1 MRAGGKEGAAKKGC
15 DASEV
20 RASGKFYSGRTG
32 MAKAIMI
39 QGTMSN
45 SGKSFVTAG
54 LCRVFKQDGYKV
66 APFKSQNMAL
76 NSYIT
81 QEGLEIGRAQAMQAE
96 AAMIEPT
103 HWMNPI
109 LLKPTSNMGSQVIVN
124 GEVYA
129 NLSAQEYY
137 DRKDSLMPEILKAFE
152 HLSEENDIIVI
163 EGAGSPA
170 EINLAENDIV
180 NMGMAKMADA
190 PVILVA
196 DIDRGGVF
204 ASAYG
209 TIRLLPQEEQERF
222 CGIVINK
229 FRGDVEILKPGLSML
244 EDLTDKPVLGVLPLE
259 KIDID
264 DEDSL
269 SDRLNQKTITGG
281 IDVAV
286 IRLPHISNFTDFSIF
301 ELIDG
306 VSLRYVSDKKEL
318 GEPDLIL
325 LPGTKNTMS
334 DMEWLIESG
343 LESSIVRAAGDTRVI
358 GICGGFQ
365 LLGKELH
372 DPEGVEHGG
381 NMRGLGL
388 LDISTVFQGD
398 KTRTR
403 IRGTIREEH
412 NLYGLKNRE
421 LLGYEIHMGA
431 TSNLGEAVPVIDLE
445 DGRTDAYMTK
455 DGRIWGSYLH
465 GIFDNEELVF
475 GLVHDIM
482 KEKGIHPSGKHLSV
496 AEYKEAQ
503 YNKLADLIRDHLD
516 MERIYRILF
525 GENVSAPDRSPD
537 PGKPGKRERTDDT
550 DSFADEKGNNTVR
563 CGGEMDDTSGQGCVH
578 IYCGDGKGKTT
589 CVMGLAVRAAGRG
602 KKVLL
607 YQFLK
612 DNGSGE
618 RNILD
623 SLPGVTV
630 IPGAK
635 MDRFTFQMNEEE
647 LSALHKANDAVLERI
662 TEMAPAY
669 DMVVLDES
677 VYAIGK
683 GLLTEEKLI
692 AFLKKRPASLEV
704 VLSGRNPS
712 KALKEQADYISEIR
726 KVKHPFDRGL
736 SSRIGIEL

>member
-1 MRAGGKEGAAKKGC
+1 
-15 DASEV
+15 
-20 RASGKFYSGRTG
+20 
-32 MAKAIMI
+32 MAKAIMV

-45 SGKSFVTAG
+45 SGKTFVTAG
-54 LCRVFKQDGYKV
+54 LCRVFKQDGYRV

-81 QEGLEIGRAQAMQAE
+81 EEGLEIGRAQAMQAE
-96 AAMIEPT
+96 AAMIPPT

-124 GEVYA
+124 GEVYD

-137 DRKDSLMPEILKAFE
+137 KMKDNLAPEVMKAFE
-152 HLSEENDIIVI
+152 HLAAENDIIVI

-209 TIRLLPQEEQERF
+209 TVKLLPQEDQDRF

-229 FRGDVEILKPGLSML
+229 FRGDVEILKPGLKML
-244 EDLTDKPVLGVLPLE
+244 EDLTGKLVLGVLPME
-259 KIDID
+259 KIDVD

-269 SDRLNQKTITGG
+269 SDRLNQRTFTEG

-286 IRLPHISNFTDFSIF
+286 IRLPHISNFTDFSVF

-306 VSLRYVSDKKEL
+306 VSLRYVTDKREL
-318 GEPDLIL
+318 GDPDLIL
-325 LPGTKNTMS
+325 LPGTKNTMA

-343 LESSIVRAAGDTRVI
+343 LEGKIIRAAETTRII

-365 LLGKELH
+365 ILGKELH
-372 DPEGVEHGG
+372 DPDHVEHGG
-381 NMRGLGL
+381 DMRGLGL
-388 LDISTVFQGD
+388 LDTSTVFQGG

-403 IRGTIREEH
+403 IHGTIREER
-412 NLYGLKNRE
+412 NLYHLENRQLE
-421 LLGYEIHMGA
+421 GYEIHMGA
-431 TSNLGEAVPVIDLE
+431 TTNLGGAVPMIELS
-445 DGRTDAYMTK
+445 DGRTDAYMTP

-482 KEKGIHPSGKHLSV
+482 REKGINPGENHLSV
-496 AEYKEAQ
+496 AEYKEIQ
-503 YNKLADLIRDHLD
+503 YNKLADLIRNHLD
-516 MERIYRILF
+516 MDQIYRILF
-525 GENVSAPDRSPD
+525 DGENPQKNKQEDFEKKVTGEEADGTGTETGSGTTAAD
-537 PGKPGKRERTDDT
+537 GATTGEKNVETDDDKT
-550 DSFADEKGNNTVR
+550 AGPAASGIG
-563 CGGEMDDTSGQGCVH
+563 CGGLKDDTSGRGCVH

-589 CVMGLAVRAAGRG
+589 CVMGLGVRAAGAG

-607 YQFLK
+607 HQFLK
-612 DNGSGE
+612 DDSSSE
-618 RNILD
+618 RNIIDGLANITVV
-623 SLPGVTV
+623 PGT
-630 IPGAK
+630 P
-635 MDRFTFQMNEEE
+635 MDKFTFQMNDEE
-647 LSALHKANDAVLERI
+647 LRALRESNDAMFDRLCG
-662 TEMAPAY
+662 MAEDY
-669 DMVVLDES
+669 DMLILDES
-677 VYAIGK
+677 VYAIDM
-683 GLLTEEKLI
+683 GLLSEEKVL
-692 AFLKKRPASLEV
+692 AFLANRPEHLEV
-704 VLSGRNPS
+704 VMSGRNPS
-712 KALKEQADYISEIR
+712 EKLKAQADYISEIR
-726 KVKHPFDRGL
+726 KIKHPFDEGL
-736 SSRIGIEL
+736 SSRVGIEK

>member
-1 MRAGGKEGAAKKGC
+1 
-15 DASEV
+15 
-20 RASGKFYSGRTG
+20 
-32 MAKAIMI
+32 MAKAIMV

-45 SGKSFVTAG
+45 SGKTFVTAG
-54 LCRVFKQDGYKV
+54 LCRVFKQDGYRV

-81 QEGLEIGRAQAMQAE
+81 KEGLEIGRAQAMQAE

-124 GEVYA
+124 GEVYD
-129 NLSAQEYY
+129 NLSAQDYY
-137 DRKDSLMPEILKAFE
+137 KMKDNLAPEVMKAFR
-152 HLSEENDIIVI
+152 HLADENDIVVI

-209 TIRLLPQEEQERF
+209 TIKLLPKEDQDRF
-222 CGIVINK
+222 CGVVINK
-229 FRGDVEILKPGLSML
+229 FRGDVEILKPGLKML
-244 EDLTDKPVLGVLPLE
+244 EDLTGKPVLGVIPME
-259 KIDID
+259 KIDVD

-269 SDRLNQKTITGG
+269 SDRLNQRTFTEG

-286 IRLPHISNFTDFSIF
+286 IRLPHISNFTDFSVF

-325 LPGTKNTMS
+325 LPGTKNTRA

-343 LESSIVRAAGDTRVI
+343 LEGKLIRAAKDTRII

-372 DPEGVEHGG
+372 DPDGVEHGG
-381 NMRGLGL
+381 DMRGLGL
-388 LDISTVFQGD
+388 LDISTVFQGG

-403 IRGTIREEH
+403 ILGTIKEEH
-412 NLYGLKNRE
+412 NLYGLSNRE
-421 LLGYEIHMGA
+421 VEGYEIHMGR
-431 TSNLGEAVPVIDLE
+431 TTNLGEAVPMIELS

-465 GIFDNEELVF
+465 GIFDNEEMVF

-482 KEKGIHPSGKHLSV
+482 REKGITPGENHLSV
-496 AEYKEAQ
+496 AEYKEIQ
-503 YNKLADLIRDHLD
+503 YNKLADLIRNSLD
-516 MERIYRILF
+516 MEQIYKELF
-525 GENVSAPDRSPD
+525 GEKKEPVGCG
-537 PGKPGKRERTDDT
+537 GKT
-550 DSFADEKGNNTVR
+550 DEKNSR
-563 CGGEMDDTSGQGCVH
+563 GCVH

-589 CVMGLAVRAAGRG
+589 CSMGLSIRAAGNG

-607 YQFLK
+607 HQFLK
-612 DNGSGE
+612 DNSSSE
-618 RNILD
+618 RYVIDKIPNITVV
-623 SLPGVTV
+623 PGK
-630 IPGAK
+630 K
-635 MDRFTFQMNEEE
+635 MDKFTFQMNEEE
-647 LSALHKANDAVLERI
+647 KALLHEQNDAMFERLVK
-662 TEMAPAY
+662 EAAAY
-669 DMVVLDES
+669 DMLVLDES
-677 VYAIGK
+677 VYAMSM
-683 GLLTEEKLI
+683 GLLTEEKVI
-692 AFLKKRPASLEV
+692 DFLKNRPEKLEV
-704 VLSGRNPS
+704 VLTGRNPS
-712 KALKEQADYISEIR
+712 EALKEQADYISEIC
-726 KVKHPFDRGL
+726 KIKHPFDEGL
-736 SSRIGIEL
+736 GSRQGIEK

>member
-1 MRAGGKEGAAKKGC
+1 
-15 DASEV
+15 
-20 RASGKFYSGRTG
+20 

-45 SGKSFVTAG
+45 SGKTFVTAG

-81 QEGLEIGRAQAMQAE
+81 KEGLEIGRAQAMQAE

-109 LLKPTSNMGSQVIVN
+109 LLKPTSSMGSQVIVN
-124 GEVYA
+124 GEVYD

-137 DRKDSLMPEILKAFE
+137 KMKDNLAPEVMKAFN

-209 TIRLLPQEEQERF
+209 TIKLLPVEDQERF

-229 FRGDVEILKPGLSML
+229 FRGDVDILKPGLAML
-244 EDLTDKPVLGVLPLE
+244 EDLTGKPVLGVIPME
-259 KIDID
+259 KIDVD

-269 SDRLNQKTITGG
+269 SDRLNQKTITEG

-286 IRLPHISNFTDFSIF
+286 IRLPHISNFTDFGVF

-306 VSLRYVSDKKEL
+306 VSLRYVTDKKEL
-318 GEPDLIL
+318 GDPDLIL
-325 LPGTKNTMS
+325 LPGTKNTMG

-343 LESSIVRAAGDTRVI
+343 LEGAIIRAARTTRVI

-365 LLGKELH
+365 LLGKEMH
-372 DPEGVEHGG
+372 DPDGVEHGG
-381 NMRGLGL
+381 DMRGLGL
-388 LDISTVFQGD
+388 LDTKTIFKEA

-403 IRGTIREEH
+403 IHGHISEEH
-412 NLYGLKNRE
+412 NIYNLDNLSVE
-421 LLGYEIHMGA
+421 GYEIHMG
-431 TSNLGEAVPVIDLE
+431 TTENLGEAIPMITLE

-455 DGRIWGSYLH
+455 DGRVWGSYLH
-465 GIFDNEELVF
+465 GIFDNEDLVF
-475 GLVHDIM
+475 ALVQDIM
-482 KEKGIHPSGKHLSV
+482 KEKGINPAENHLSI
-496 AEYKEAQ
+496 AEYKEIQ
-503 YNKLADLIRDHLD
+503 YNKLADLIRNSLD
-516 MERIYRILF
+516 MDAIYKVLF
-525 GENVSAPDRSPD
+525 GE
-537 PGKPGKRERTDDT
+537 KKEM
-550 DSFADEKGNNTVR
+550 VR
-563 CGGEMDDTSGQGCVH
+563 CAGKKDDTSGKGLVH

-589 CVMGLAVRAAGRG
+589 TSVGLTVRAAGSG
-602 KKVLL
+602 KKVLF

-612 DNGSGE
+612 DNSSSE
-618 RNILD
+618 RNILEKV
-623 SLPGVTV
+623 PGITLVR
-630 IPGAK
+630 GREMQK
-635 MDRFTFQMNEEE
+635 FTFQMNEQE
-647 LSALHKANDAVLERI
+647 LDELRI
-662 TEMAPAY
+662 YNNEMLDKLFEMAKDY
-669 DMVVLDES
+669 DMLVMDES
-677 VYAIGK
+677 VYAIK
-683 GLLTEEKLI
+683 SNLLDEEKLI
-692 AFLKKRPASLEV
+692 THLEEKPVGLEV
-704 VLSGRNPS
+704 VLAGRNPS
-712 KALKEQADYISEIR
+712 QKLMNHADYVSEIQ
-726 KVKHPFDRGL
+726 KVKHPFDQGV
-736 SSRIGIEL
+736 SSRVGIEL

>member
-1 MRAGGKEGAAKKGC
+1 
-15 DASEV
+15 
-20 RASGKFYSGRTG
+20 

-45 SGKSFVTAG
+45 SGKTFVTAG

-81 QEGLEIGRAQAMQAE
+81 KEGLEIGRAQAMQAE

-109 LLKPTSNMGSQVIVN
+109 LLKPTSSMGSQVIVN
-124 GEVYA
+124 GEVYD

-137 DRKDSLMPEILKAFE
+137 KMKDNLAPEVMKAFN

-209 TIRLLPQEEQERF
+209 TIKLLPVEDQERF

-229 FRGDVEILKPGLSML
+229 FRGDVDILKPGLAML
-244 EDLTDKPVLGVLPLE
+244 EDLTGKPVLGVIPME
-259 KIDID
+259 KIDVD

-269 SDRLNQKTITGG
+269 SDRLNQKTITEG

-286 IRLPHISNFTDFSIF
+286 IRLPHISNFTDFGVF

-306 VSLRYVSDKKEL
+306 VSLRYVTDKKEL
-318 GEPDLIL
+318 GDPDLIL
-325 LPGTKNTMS
+325 LPGTKNTMG

-343 LESSIVRAAGDTRVI
+343 LEGAIIRAARTTRVI

-365 LLGKELH
+365 LLGKEMH
-372 DPEGVEHGG
+372 DPDGVEHGG
-381 NMRGLGL
+381 DMRGLGL
-388 LDISTVFQGD
+388 LDTKTIFKEA

-403 IRGTIREEH
+403 IHGHISEEH
-412 NLYGLKNRE
+412 NIYNLDNLSVE
-421 LLGYEIHMGA
+421 GYEIHMG
-431 TSNLGEAVPVIDLE
+431 TTENLGEAIPMITLE

-455 DGRIWGSYLH
+455 DGRVWGSYLH
-465 GIFDNEELVF
+465 GIFDNEDLVF
-475 GLVHDIM
+475 ALVQDIM
-482 KEKGIHPSGKHLSV
+482 KEKGINPAENHLSI
-496 AEYKEAQ
+496 AEYKEIQ
-503 YNKLADLIRDHLD
+503 YNKLADLIRNSLD
-516 MERIYRILF
+516 MDAIYKVLF
-525 GENVSAPDRSPD
+525 GE
-537 PGKPGKRERTDDT
+537 KKEM
-550 DSFADEKGNNTVR
+550 VR
-563 CGGEMDDTSGQGCVH
+563 CAGKKDDTSGKGLVH

-589 CVMGLAVRAAGRG
+589 TSVGLTVRAAGSG
-602 KKVLL
+602 KKVLF

-612 DNGSGE
+612 DNSSSE
-618 RNILD
+618 RNILEKV
-623 SLPGVTV
+623 PGITLVR
-630 IPGAK
+630 GREMQK
-635 MDRFTFQMNEEE
+635 FTFQMNEQE
-647 LSALHKANDAVLERI
+647 LDELRI
-662 TEMAPAY
+662 YNNEMLDKLFEMAKDY
-669 DMVVLDES
+669 DMLVMDES
-677 VYAIGK
+677 VYAIK
-683 GLLTEEKLI
+683 SNLLDEEKLI
-692 AFLKKRPASLEV
+692 THLEEKPVGLEV
-704 VLSGRNPS
+704 VLAGRNPS
-712 KALKEQADYISEIR
+712 QKLMDHADYVSEIQ
-726 KVKHPFDRGL
+726 KVKHPFDHGV
-736 SSRIGIEL
+736 SSRVGIEL

>member
-1 MRAGGKEGAAKKGC
+1 
-15 DASEV
+15 
-20 RASGKFYSGRTG
+20 

-45 SGKSFVTAG
+45 SGKTFVTAG

-81 QEGLEIGRAQAMQAE
+81 KEGLEIGRAQAMQAE

-109 LLKPTSNMGSQVIVN
+109 LLKPTSSMGSQVIVN
-124 GEVYA
+124 GEVYD

-137 DRKDSLMPEILKAFE
+137 KMKDNLAPEVMKAFN

-209 TIRLLPQEEQERF
+209 TIKLLPVEDQERF

-229 FRGDVEILKPGLSML
+229 FRGDVDILKPGLAML
-244 EDLTDKPVLGVLPLE
+244 EDLTGKPVLGVIPME
-259 KIDID
+259 KIDVD

-269 SDRLNQKTITGG
+269 SDRLNQKTITEG

-286 IRLPHISNFTDFSIF
+286 IRLPHISNFTDFSAF

-306 VSLRYVSDKKEL
+306 VSLRYVTDKKEL
-318 GEPDLIL
+318 GDPDLIL
-325 LPGTKNTMS
+325 LPGTKNTMG

-343 LESSIVRAAGDTRVI
+343 LEGAIIRAARTTRVI

-365 LLGKELH
+365 LLGKEMH
-372 DPEGVEHGG
+372 DPDGVEHGG
-381 NMRGLGL
+381 DMRGLGL
-388 LDISTVFQGD
+388 LDTKTIFKEA

-403 IRGTIREEH
+403 IHGHISEEH
-412 NLYGLKNRE
+412 NIYNLDNLSVE
-421 LLGYEIHMGA
+421 GYEIHMG
-431 TSNLGEAVPVIDLE
+431 TTENLGEAIPMITLE

-455 DGRIWGSYLH
+455 DGRVWGSYLH
-465 GIFDNEELVF
+465 GIFDNEDLVF
-475 GLVHDIM
+475 ALVQDIM
-482 KEKGIHPSGKHLSV
+482 KEKGINPAENHLSI
-496 AEYKEAQ
+496 AEYKEIQ
-503 YNKLADLIRDHLD
+503 YNKLADLIRNSLD
-516 MERIYRILF
+516 MDAIYKVLF
-525 GENVSAPDRSPD
+525 GE
-537 PGKPGKRERTDDT
+537 KKEM
-550 DSFADEKGNNTVR
+550 VR
-563 CGGEMDDTSGQGCVH
+563 CAGKKDDTSGKGLVH

-589 CVMGLAVRAAGRG
+589 TSVGLTIRAAGSG
-602 KKVLL
+602 KKVLF

-612 DNGSGE
+612 DNSSSE
-618 RNILD
+618 RNILEKV
-623 SLPGVTV
+623 PGITLVR
-630 IPGAK
+630 GREMQK
-635 MDRFTFQMNEEE
+635 FTFQMNEQE
-647 LSALHKANDAVLERI
+647 LDELRI
-662 TEMAPAY
+662 YNNEMLDKLFEMAKDY
-669 DMVVLDES
+669 DMLVMDES
-677 VYAIGK
+677 VYAIK
-683 GLLTEEKLI
+683 SNLLDEEKLI
-692 AFLKKRPASLEV
+692 THLEEKPVGLEV
-704 VLSGRNPS
+704 VLAGRNPS
-712 KALKEQADYISEIR
+712 QKLMDHADYVSEIQ
-726 KVKHPFDRGL
+726 KVKHPFDHGV
-736 SSRIGIEL
+736 SSRVGIEL

>member
-1 MRAGGKEGAAKKGC
+1 
-15 DASEV
+15 
-20 RASGKFYSGRTG
+20 
-32 MAKAIMI
+32 MAKAIMV

-45 SGKSFVTAG
+45 SGKTFVTAG

-81 QEGLEIGRAQAMQAE
+81 EEGLEIGRAQAMQAE
-96 AAMIEPT
+96 AAMIPPT

-124 GEVYA
+124 GEVYD

-137 DRKDSLMPEILKAFE
+137 KMKDNLAPEVMKAFN
-152 HLSEENDIIVI
+152 HLAAENDIIVI

-209 TIRLLPQEEQERF
+209 TIKLLPQEDQDRF

-229 FRGDVEILKPGLSML
+229 FRGDVEILKPGLTML
-244 EDLTDKPVLGVLPLE
+244 EDLTDKPVLGVLPME
-259 KIDID
+259 KIDVD

-269 SDRLNQKTITGG
+269 SDRLNQRTFTEG

-286 IRLPHISNFTDFSIF
+286 IRLPHISNFTDFSVF

-306 VSLRYVSDKKEL
+306 VSLRYVSDKREL

-325 LPGTKNTMS
+325 LPGTKNTMA

-343 LESSIVRAAGDTRVI
+343 LESKIIRASKDTRII

-365 LLGKELH
+365 ILGKELH
-372 DPEGVEHGG
+372 DPEHVEHGG
-381 NMRGLGL
+381 DMRGLGL
-388 LDISTVFQGD
+388 LDTSTVFQGG

-403 IRGTIREEH
+403 IHGCIREEQ
-412 NLYGLKNRE
+412 NLYGLENRQLE
-421 LLGYEIHMGA
+421 GYEIHMGA
-431 TSNLGEAVPVIDLE
+431 TTNLGGAVPMIELE
-445 DGRTDAYMTK
+445 DGRTDAYMTL

-465 GIFDNEELVF
+465 GIFDNEDLVF

-482 KEKGIHPSGKHLSV
+482 REKGINPGENHLSV
-496 AEYKEAQ
+496 AEYKEIQ
-503 YNKLADLIRDHLD
+503 YNKLADLIRNNLD
-516 MERIYRILF
+516 MDQIYRILF
-525 GENVSAPDRSPD
+525 NGE
-537 PGKPGKRERTDDT
+537 KPQKD
-550 DSFADEKGNNTVR
+550 FEKEVTGEAAAG
-563 CGGEMDDTSGQGCVH
+563 CGGLKDDTSGKGCVH

-589 CVMGLAVRAAGRG
+589 CVMGLCVRAAGAG

-607 YQFLK
+607 HQFLK
-612 DNGSGE
+612 DNTSSE
-618 RNILD
+618 RTIID
-623 SLPGVTV
+623 KLPGVTV
-630 IPGAK
+630 MPGAK
-635 MDRFTFQMNEEE
+635 MDKFTFQMNEEE
-647 LSALHKANDAVLERI
+647 LQALRESNDANLARLCD
-662 TEMAPAY
+662 MAKDY
-669 DMVVLDES
+669 DMLILDES
-677 VYAIGK
+677 VYAMDM
-683 GLLTEEKLI
+683 GLLSEEKLI
-692 AFLKKRPASLEV
+692 GWLEKKPEHLEV
-704 VLSGRNPS
+704 VMSGRNPS
-712 KALKEQADYISEIR
+712 DRLKEHADYISEIT
-726 KVKHPFDRGL
+726 KIKHPFDQGL
-736 SSRIGIEL
+736 SSRIGIEK

>member
-1 MRAGGKEGAAKKGC
+1 
-15 DASEV
+15 
-20 RASGKFYSGRTG
+20 
-32 MAKAIMI
+32 MAKAIMV

-45 SGKSFVTAG
+45 SGKTFVTAG
-54 LCRVFKQDGYKV
+54 LCRVFKQDGYRV

-81 QEGLEIGRAQAMQAE
+81 EEGLEIGRAQAMQAE
-96 AAMIEPT
+96 AAMIPPT

-124 GEVYA
+124 GEVYD

-137 DRKDSLMPEILKAFE
+137 KMKDNLAPEVMKAFE
-152 HLSEENDIIVI
+152 HLAAENDIIVI

-209 TIRLLPQEEQERF
+209 TVKLLPQEDQDRF

-229 FRGDVEILKPGLSML
+229 FRGDVEILKPGLKML
-244 EDLTDKPVLGVLPLE
+244 EDLTGKPVLGVLPME
-259 KIDID
+259 KIDVD

-269 SDRLNQKTITGG
+269 SDRLNQRTFTEG

-286 IRLPHISNFTDFSIF
+286 IRLPHISNFTDFSVF

-306 VSLRYVSDKKEL
+306 VSLRYVTDKREL
-318 GEPDLIL
+318 GDPDLIL
-325 LPGTKNTMS
+325 LPGTKNTMA

-343 LESSIVRAAGDTRVI
+343 LEGKIIRAAETTRII

-365 LLGKELH
+365 ILGKELH
-372 DPEGVEHGG
+372 DPDHVEHGG
-381 NMRGLGL
+381 DMRGLGL
-388 LDISTVFQGD
+388 LDTSTVFQGG

-403 IRGTIREEH
+403 IHGTIREER
-412 NLYGLKNRE
+412 NLYHLENRQLE
-421 LLGYEIHMGA
+421 GYEIHMGA
-431 TSNLGEAVPVIDLE
+431 TTNLGGAVPMIELS
-445 DGRTDAYMTK
+445 DGRTDAYMTP

-482 KEKGIHPSGKHLSV
+482 REKGINPGENHLSV
-496 AEYKEAQ
+496 AEYKEIQ
-503 YNKLADLIRDHLD
+503 YNKLADLIRNHLD
-516 MERIYRILF
+516 MDQIYRILF
-525 GENVSAPDRSPD
+525 DGENPQKNKQEDFEKKVTGEEADGTGTETGSGTTAAD
-537 PGKPGKRERTDDT
+537 GATTGEKNVETDDDKT
-550 DSFADEKGNNTVR
+550 AGPAVSGIG
-563 CGGEMDDTSGQGCVH
+563 CGGLKDDTSGRGCVH

-589 CVMGLAVRAAGRG
+589 CVMGLGVRAAGAG

-607 YQFLK
+607 HQFLK
-612 DNGSGE
+612 DDSSSE
-618 RNILD
+618 RNIIDGLANITVV
-623 SLPGVTV
+623 PGT
-630 IPGAK
+630 P
-635 MDRFTFQMNEEE
+635 MDKFTFQMNDEE
-647 LSALHKANDAVLERI
+647 LRALRESNDAMFDRLCG
-662 TEMAPAY
+662 MAEDY
-669 DMVVLDES
+669 DMLILDES
-677 VYAIGK
+677 VYAIDM
-683 GLLTEEKLI
+683 GLLSEEKVL
-692 AFLKKRPASLEV
+692 AFLANRPEHLEV
-704 VLSGRNPS
+704 VMSGRNPS
-712 KALKEQADYISEIR
+712 EKLKAQADYISEIR
-726 KVKHPFDRGL
+726 KIKHPFDEGL
-736 SSRIGIEL
+736 SSRVGIEK

>member
-1 MRAGGKEGAAKKGC
+1 
-15 DASEV
+15 
-20 RASGKFYSGRTG
+20 
-32 MAKAIMI
+32 MAKAIMV

-45 SGKSFVTAG
+45 SGKTFVTAG
-54 LCRVFKQDGYKV
+54 LCRVFKQDGYRV

-81 QEGLEIGRAQAMQAE
+81 EEGLEIGRAQAMQAE
-96 AAMIEPT
+96 AAMIPPT

-124 GEVYA
+124 GEVYD

-137 DRKDSLMPEILKAFE
+137 KMKDNLAPEVMKAFE
-152 HLSEENDIIVI
+152 HLAAENDIIVI

-209 TIRLLPQEEQERF
+209 TVKLLPQEDQDRF

-229 FRGDVEILKPGLSML
+229 FRGDVEILKPGLKML
-244 EDLTDKPVLGVLPLE
+244 EDLTGKPVLGVLPME
-259 KIDID
+259 KIDVD

-269 SDRLNQKTITGG
+269 SDRLNQRTFTEG

-286 IRLPHISNFTDFSIF
+286 IRLPHISNFTDFSVF

-306 VSLRYVSDKKEL
+306 VSLRYVTDKREL
-318 GEPDLIL
+318 GDPDLIL
-325 LPGTKNTMS
+325 LPGTKNTMA

-343 LESSIVRAAGDTRVI
+343 LEGKIIRAAETTRII

-365 LLGKELH
+365 ILGKELH
-372 DPEGVEHGG
+372 DPDHVEHGG
-381 NMRGLGL
+381 DMRGLGL
-388 LDISTVFQGD
+388 LDTSTVFQGG

-403 IRGTIREEH
+403 IHGTIREER
-412 NLYGLKNRE
+412 NLYHLENRQLE
-421 LLGYEIHMGA
+421 GYEIHMGA
-431 TSNLGEAVPVIDLE
+431 TTNLGGAVPMIELS
-445 DGRTDAYMTK
+445 DGRTDAYMTP

-482 KEKGIHPSGKHLSV
+482 REKGINPGENHLSV
-496 AEYKEAQ
+496 AEYKEIQ
-503 YNKLADLIRDHLD
+503 YNKLADLIRNHLD
-516 MERIYRILF
+516 MDQIYRILF
-525 GENVSAPDRSPD
+525 DGENPQKNKQEDFEKKVTGEEADGTGTETGSGTTAAD
-537 PGKPGKRERTDDT
+537 GATTGEKNVETDDDKT
-550 DSFADEKGNNTVR
+550 AGPAVSGIG
-563 CGGEMDDTSGQGCVH
+563 CGGLKDDTSGRGCVH

-589 CVMGLAVRAAGRG
+589 CVMGLGVRAAGAG

-607 YQFLK
+607 HQFLK
-612 DNGSGE
+612 DDSSSE
-618 RNILD
+618 RNIIDGLANITVV
-623 SLPGVTV
+623 PGT
-630 IPGAK
+630 P
-635 MDRFTFQMNEEE
+635 MDKFTFQMNDEE
-647 LSALHKANDAVLERI
+647 LRALRESNDAMFDRLCG
-662 TEMAPAY
+662 MAEDY
-669 DMVVLDES
+669 DMLILDES
-677 VYAIGK
+677 VYAIDM
-683 GLLTEEKLI
+683 GLLSEEKVL
-692 AFLKKRPASLEV
+692 AFLANRPEHLEV
-704 VLSGRNPS
+704 VMSGRNPS
-712 KALKEQADYISEIR
+712 EKLKAQADYISEIR
-726 KVKHPFDRGL
+726 KIKHPFDEGL
-736 SSRIGIEL
+736 CSRVGIEK

>member
-1 MRAGGKEGAAKKGC
+1 
-15 DASEV
+15 
-20 RASGKFYSGRTG
+20 
-32 MAKAIMI
+32 MAKAIMV

-45 SGKSFVTAG
+45 SGKTFVTAG

-81 QEGLEIGRAQAMQAE
+81 EEGLEIGRAQAMQAE
-96 AAMIEPT
+96 AAMIPPT

-124 GEVYA
+124 GEVYD

-137 DRKDSLMPEILKAFE
+137 KMKDNLAPEVMKAFN
-152 HLSEENDIIVI
+152 HLAAENDIIVI

-209 TIRLLPQEEQERF
+209 TIKLLPQEDQDRF

-229 FRGDVEILKPGLSML
+229 FRGDVEILKPGLKML
-244 EDLTDKPVLGVLPLE
+244 EDLTDKPVLGVLPME
-259 KIDID
+259 KIDVD

-269 SDRLNQKTITGG
+269 SDRLNQRTFTEG

-286 IRLPHISNFTDFSIF
+286 IRLPHISNFTDFSVF

-306 VSLRYVSDKKEL
+306 VSLRYVSDKREL

-325 LPGTKNTMS
+325 LPGTKNTMA

-343 LESSIVRAAGDTRVI
+343 LESKIIRASKDTRII

-365 LLGKELH
+365 ILGKELH
-372 DPEGVEHGG
+372 DPEHVEHGG
-381 NMRGLGL
+381 DMRGLGL
-388 LDISTVFQGD
+388 LDTSTVFQGG

-403 IRGTIREEH
+403 IHGCIREEQ
-412 NLYGLKNRE
+412 NLYGLENRQLE
-421 LLGYEIHMGA
+421 GYEIHMGA
-431 TSNLGEAVPVIDLE
+431 TTNLGGAVPMIELE
-445 DGRTDAYMTK
+445 DGRTDAYMTP

-465 GIFDNEELVF
+465 GIFDNEDLVF
-475 GLVHDIM
+475 GLVYDIM
-482 KEKGIHPSGKHLSV
+482 REKGINPGENHLSV
-496 AEYKEAQ
+496 AEYKEIQ
-503 YNKLADLIRDHLD
+503 YNKLADLIRNNLD
-516 MERIYRILF
+516 MDQIYRILF
-525 GENVSAPDRSPD
+525 EGE
-537 PGKPGKRERTDDT
+537 KPQKD
-550 DSFADEKGNNTVR
+550 FEKEVTGETAAG
-563 CGGEMDDTSGQGCVH
+563 CGGLKDDTSGKGCVH

-589 CVMGLAVRAAGRG
+589 CAMGLCVRAAGAG

-607 YQFLK
+607 HQFLK
-612 DNGSGE
+612 DNTSSE
-618 RNILD
+618 RTIID
-623 SLPGVTV
+623 KLPGVTV
-630 IPGAK
+630 MPGAK
-635 MDRFTFQMNEEE
+635 MDKFTFQMNEEE
-647 LSALHKANDAVLERI
+647 LQALRESNDANLARLCD
-662 TEMAPAY
+662 MAKDY
-669 DMVVLDES
+669 DMLILDES
-677 VYAIGK
+677 VYAMDM
-683 GLLTEEKLI
+683 GLLSEDKLI
-692 AFLKKRPASLEV
+692 EWLEKKPEHLEV
-704 VLSGRNPS
+704 VMSGRNPS
-712 KALKEQADYISEIR
+712 DRLKEHADYISEI
-726 KVKHPFDRGL
+726 KKIKHPFDQGL
-736 SSRIGIEL
+736 SSRIGIEK

>member
-1 MRAGGKEGAAKKGC
+1 
-15 DASEV
+15 
-20 RASGKFYSGRTG
+20 
-32 MAKAIMI
+32 MAKAIMV

-45 SGKSFVTAG
+45 SGKTFVTAG

-81 QEGLEIGRAQAMQAE
+81 EEGLEIGRAQAMQAE
-96 AAMIEPT
+96 AAMIPPT

-124 GEVYA
+124 GEVYD

-137 DRKDSLMPEILKAFE
+137 KMKDNLAPEVMKAFN
-152 HLSEENDIIVI
+152 HLAAENDIIVI

-209 TIRLLPQEEQERF
+209 TIKLLPQEDQDRF

-229 FRGDVEILKPGLSML
+229 FRGDVEILKPGLKML
-244 EDLTDKPVLGVLPLE
+244 EDLTDKPVLGVLPME
-259 KIDID
+259 KIDVD

-269 SDRLNQKTITGG
+269 SDRLNQRTFTEG

-286 IRLPHISNFTDFSIF
+286 IRLPHISNFTDFSVF

-306 VSLRYVSDKKEL
+306 VSLRYVSDKREL

-325 LPGTKNTMS
+325 LPGTKNTMA

-343 LESSIVRAAGDTRVI
+343 LESKIIRASKDTRII

-365 LLGKELH
+365 ILGKELH
-372 DPEGVEHGG
+372 DPEHVEHGG
-381 NMRGLGL
+381 DMRGLGL
-388 LDISTVFQGD
+388 LDTSTVFQGG

-403 IRGTIREEH
+403 IHGCIREEQ
-412 NLYGLKNRE
+412 NLYGLENRQLE
-421 LLGYEIHMGA
+421 GYEIHMGA
-431 TSNLGEAVPVIDLE
+431 TTNLGGAVPMIELE
-445 DGRTDAYMTK
+445 DGRTDAYMTP

-465 GIFDNEELVF
+465 GIFDNEDLVF

-482 KEKGIHPSGKHLSV
+482 REKGINPGENHLSV
-496 AEYKEAQ
+496 AEYKEIQ
-503 YNKLADLIRDHLD
+503 YNKLADLIRNNLD
-516 MERIYRILF
+516 MDQIYRILF
-525 GENVSAPDRSPD
+525 DGE
-537 PGKPGKRERTDDT
+537 KPQKDFEKEVTGEAAAG
-550 DSFADEKGNNTVR
+550 ADEAATG
-563 CGGEMDDTSGQGCVH
+563 CGGLKDDTSGKGCVH

-589 CVMGLAVRAAGRG
+589 CVMGLCVRAAGAG

-607 YQFLK
+607 HQFLK
-612 DNGSGE
+612 DNTSSE
-618 RNILD
+618 RTIID
-623 SLPGVTV
+623 KLPGVTV
-630 IPGAK
+630 MPGAK
-635 MDRFTFQMNEEE
+635 MDKFTFQMNEEE
-647 LSALHKANDAVLERI
+647 LQALRESNDANLARLCD
-662 TEMAPAY
+662 MAKDY
-669 DMVVLDES
+669 DMLILDES
-677 VYAIGK
+677 VYAMDM
-683 GLLTEEKLI
+683 GLLSEDKLI
-692 AFLKKRPASLEV
+692 EWLEKKPEHLEV
-704 VLSGRNPS
+704 VMSGRNPS
-712 KALKEQADYISEIR
+712 DRLKEHADYISEI
-726 KVKHPFDRGL
+726 KKIKHPFDQGL
-736 SSRIGIEL
+736 SSRIGIEK

>member
-1 MRAGGKEGAAKKGC
+1 
-15 DASEV
+15 
-20 RASGKFYSGRTG
+20 
-32 MAKAIMI
+32 MAKAIMV

-45 SGKSFVTAG
+45 SGKTFVTAG

-81 QEGLEIGRAQAMQAE
+81 EEGLEIGRAQAMQAE
-96 AAMIEPT
+96 AAMIPPT

-124 GEVYA
+124 GEVYD
-129 NLSAQEYY
+129 NLSAQDYY
-137 DRKDSLMPEILKAFE
+137 KIKDNLAPEVMKAFR
-152 HLSEENDIIVI
+152 HLADENDIIVI

-209 TIRLLPQEEQERF
+209 TIKLLPQEDQDRF

-229 FRGDVEILKPGLSML
+229 FRGDVEILKPGLKML
-244 EDLTDKPVLGVLPLE
+244 EDLTDKPVLGVLPME
-259 KIDID
+259 KIDVD

-269 SDRLNQKTITGG
+269 SDRLNQRTFTEG

-286 IRLPHISNFTDFSIF
+286 IRLPHISNFTDFSVF

-306 VSLRYVSDKKEL
+306 VSLRYVTDKREL

-325 LPGTKNTMS
+325 LPGTKNTMA

-343 LESSIVRAAGDTRVI
+343 LESKIIRAAKDTRII
-358 GICGGFQ
+358 GVCGGFQ
-365 LLGKELH
+365 ILGKELH
-372 DPEGVEHGG
+372 DPEHVEHGG
-381 NMRGLGL
+381 DMRGLGL
-388 LDISTVFQGD
+388 LDTSTVFQGG

-403 IRGTIREEH
+403 IHGCIREEH
-412 NLYGLKNRE
+412 NLYGLENRQLE
-421 LLGYEIHMGA
+421 GYEIHMGA
-431 TSNLGEAVPVIDLE
+431 TTNLGGAVPMIELS
-445 DGRTDAYMTK
+445 DGRTDAYMTP

-475 GLVHDIM
+475 GLIHDIM
-482 KEKGIHPSGKHLSV
+482 REKGINPGENHLSV
-496 AEYKEAQ
+496 AEYKEIQ
-503 YNKLADLIRDHLD
+503 YNKLADLIRNHLD
-516 MERIYRILF
+516 MDQIYRILF
-525 GENVSAPDRSPD
+525 DGE
-537 PGKPGKRERTDDT
+537 KPHENKQNDFEDKVTGETAAGADKA
-550 DSFADEKGNNTVR
+550 DSQAKTAIGADKADSQAEAAKANEESSGAAAAETG
-563 CGGEMDDTSGQGCVH
+563 CGGMKDDTSGVGCVH

-589 CVMGLAVRAAGRG
+589 CVMGLLVRAAGAG

-607 YQFLK
+607 HQFLK
-612 DNGSGE
+612 DDSSSE
-618 RNILD
+618 RAVID
-623 SLPGVTV
+623 KLPGVTV

-635 MDRFTFQMNEEE
+635 MDKFTFQMREEE
-647 LSALHKANDAVLERI
+647 LAALREENNARLDRI
-662 TEMAPAY
+662 FAMAKDY
-669 DMVVLDES
+669 DMLILDES
-677 VYAIGK
+677 VYAMDM
-683 GLLTEEKLI
+683 GLLSEDKVI
-692 AFLKKRPASLEV
+692 DFLENKPRHLEV
-704 VLSGRNPS
+704 VMSGRNPS
-712 KALKEQADYISEIR
+712 GRLKEHADYISEI
-726 KVKHPFDRGL
+726 KKIKHPFDEGL
-736 SSRIGIEL
+736 SSRIGIEK

>member
-1 MRAGGKEGAAKKGC
+1 
-15 DASEV
+15 
-20 RASGKFYSGRTG
+20 
-32 MAKAIMI
+32 MAKAIMV

-45 SGKSFVTAG
+45 SGKTFVTAG

-81 QEGLEIGRAQAMQAE
+81 KEGLEIGRAQAMQAE

-124 GEVYA
+124 GEVYD
-129 NLSAQEYY
+129 NLSAQDYY
-137 DRKDSLMPEILKAFE
+137 KMKDNLAPEVMKAFR

-209 TIRLLPQEEQERF
+209 TIKLLPVDEQERF

-229 FRGDVEILKPGLSML
+229 FRGDVDILKPGLAML
-244 EDLTDKPVLGVLPLE
+244 EELTGKPVLGVVPME
-259 KIDID
+259 KIDVD

-269 SDRLNQKTITGG
+269 SDRLNQKTITEGL
-281 IDVAV
+281 DVAV
-286 IRLPHISNFTDFSIF
+286 IRLTNISNFTDFSVF

-306 VSLRYVSDKKEL
+306 VSLRYVTDKKEL
-318 GEPDLIL
+318 GDPDLIL
-325 LPGTKNTMS
+325 LPGTKNTMG

-343 LESSIVRAAGDTRVI
+343 LEGAIIRAARTTRVI

-365 LLGKELH
+365 LLGKEMH
-372 DPEGVEHGG
+372 DPDGVEHGG
-381 NMRGLGL
+381 TMRGLGL
-388 LDISTVFQGD
+388 LDTKTVFKEA

-403 IRGTIREEH
+403 INGHIAEEH
-412 NLYGLKNRE
+412 NIYGLENLSVE
-421 LLGYEIHMGA
+421 GYEIHMGM
-431 TSNLGEAVPVIDLE
+431 TENLGEAIPMITLE

-455 DGRIWGSYLH
+455 NGRIWGSYLH
-465 GIFDNEELVF
+465 GIFDNEDLVF
-475 GLVHDIM
+475 ALVQDIM
-482 KEKGIHPSGKHLSV
+482 KGKGINPAENHLSI
-496 AEYKEAQ
+496 AEYKEIQ
-503 YNKLADLIRDHLD
+503 YNKLADLIRNSLD
-516 MERIYRILF
+516 MDAVYKALF
-525 GENVSAPDRSPD
+525 GEKEEV
-537 PGKPGKRERTDDT
+537 
-550 DSFADEKGNNTVR
+550 VR
-563 CGGEMDDTSGQGCVH
+563 CGGKKDDTSGKGLVH

-589 CVMGLAVRAAGRG
+589 TSVGLTVRAAGSG
-602 KKVLL
+602 KKVLF

-612 DNGSGE
+612 NNSSSERSILEKQPGINVVSGKE
-618 RNILD
+618 LQ
-623 SLPGVTV
+623 
-630 IPGAK
+630 K
-635 MDRFTFQMNEEE
+635 FTFQMNEEE
-647 LSALHKANDAVLERI
+647 LKELRDYNNEMLDKLF
-662 TEMAPAY
+662 EMAKDY
-669 DMVVLDES
+669 DMLVLDES
-677 VYAIGK
+677 VYSIDK
-683 GLLTEEKLI
+683 DLLDEAKLI
-692 AFLKKRPASLEV
+692 EHLEKKPFALEV

-712 KALKEQADYISEIR
+712 ERLIDHADYVSEIR
-726 KVKHPFDRGL
+726 KVKHPFDQGI
-736 SSRIGIEL
+736 SSRIGIEM

>member
-1 MRAGGKEGAAKKGC
+1 M
-15 DASEV
+15 
-20 RASGKFYSGRTG
+20 

-45 SGKSFVTAG
+45 SGKTFVTAG

-81 QEGLEIGRAQAMQAE
+81 KEGLEIGRAQAMQAE

-109 LLKPTSNMGSQVIVN
+109 LLKPTSSMGSQVIVN
-124 GEVYA
+124 GEVYD

-137 DRKDSLMPEILKAFE
+137 KMKDNLAPEVMKAFH

-209 TIRLLPQEEQERF
+209 TIKLLSVEDQERF

-229 FRGDVEILKPGLSML
+229 FRGDVDILKSGLTML
-244 EDLTDKPVLGVLPLE
+244 EELTGKPVLGVIPME
-259 KIDID
+259 KIDVD

-269 SDRLNQKTITGG
+269 SDRLNQKTITEG

-286 IRLPHISNFTDFSIF
+286 IRLPHISNFTDFSVF

-306 VSLRYVSDKKEL
+306 VSLRYVTDKKEL

-325 LPGTKNTMS
+325 LPGTKNTMG

-343 LESSIVRAAGDTRVI
+343 LEGAIIRAARTTRVI

-365 LLGKELH
+365 LLGKEMH
-372 DPEGVEHGG
+372 DPDGVEHGG
-381 NMRGLGL
+381 DMRGLGL
-388 LDISTVFQGD
+388 LDTKTVFKEA

-403 IRGTIREEH
+403 IHGHILEEH
-412 NLYGLKNRE
+412 NIYNLDNRSVE
-421 LLGYEIHMGA
+421 GYEIHMG
-431 TSNLGEAVPVIDLE
+431 TTENLGEAIPMITLE

-455 DGRIWGSYLH
+455 DGRVWGSYLH
-465 GIFDNEELVF
+465 GIFDNEDLVF
-475 GLVHDIM
+475 ALVQDIM
-482 KEKGIHPSGKHLSV
+482 KEKGINPAENHLSI
-496 AEYKEAQ
+496 AEYKEIQ
-503 YNKLADLIRDHLD
+503 YNKLADLIRNSLD
-516 MERIYRILF
+516 MDAIYKAVF
-525 GENVSAPDRSPD
+525 GTSEEDSKEESRKGLKKGVEEESKETEESEKTEE
-537 PGKPGKRERTDDT
+537 GKGKI
-550 DSFADEKGNNTVR
+550 R
-563 CGGEMDDTSGQGCVH
+563 CGGMKDDTSGRGLVH

-589 CVMGLAVRAAGRG
+589 TSVGLTIRAAGSG
-602 KKVLL
+602 KKVLFH
-607 YQFLK
+607 QFLK
-612 DNGSGE
+612 DNSSSE
-618 RNILD
+618 RTILEKQPEITIV
-623 SLPGVTV
+623 PG
-630 IPGAK
+630 K
-635 MDRFTFQMNEEE
+635 EFQKFTFQMNEEE
-647 LSALHKANDAVLERI
+647 LNELREYNNEMLDKLF
-662 TEMAPAY
+662 EMAKDY
-669 DMVVLDES
+669 DMLVMDES
-677 VYAIGK
+677 VYAIDK
-683 GLLTEEKLI
+683 DLLDEEKLI
-692 AFLKKRPASLEV
+692 KHLEEKPFSLEV

-712 KALKEQADYISEIR
+712 ENLMNHADYVSEIK
-726 KVKHPFDRGL
+726 KVKHPFDQGV
-736 SSRIGIEL
+736 SSRIGIEM

>member
-1 MRAGGKEGAAKKGC
+1 
-15 DASEV
+15 
-20 RASGKFYSGRTG
+20 
-32 MAKAIMI
+32 MAKAIMV

-45 SGKSFVTAG
+45 SGKTFVTAG
-54 LCRVFKQDGYKV
+54 LCRVFKQDGYRV

-81 QEGLEIGRAQAMQAE
+81 KEGLEIGRAQAMQAE

-124 GEVYA
+124 GEVYD
-129 NLSAQEYY
+129 NLSAQDYY
-137 DRKDSLMPEILKAFE
+137 KMKDNLAPEVMKAFR
-152 HLSEENDIIVI
+152 HLADENDIVVI

-209 TIRLLPQEEQERF
+209 TIKLLPKEDQDRF
-222 CGIVINK
+222 CGVVINK
-229 FRGDVEILKPGLSML
+229 FRGAVEILKPGLKML
-244 EDLTDKPVLGVLPLE
+244 EDLTGKPVLGVIPME
-259 KIDID
+259 KIDVD

-269 SDRLNQKTITGG
+269 SDRLNQRTFTEG

-286 IRLPHISNFTDFSIF
+286 IRLPHISNFTDFSVF

-325 LPGTKNTMS
+325 LPGTKNTMA

-343 LESSIVRAAGDTRVI
+343 LEGKLIRAAKDTRII

-372 DPEGVEHGG
+372 DPDGVEHGG
-381 NMRGLGL
+381 DMRGLGL
-388 LDISTVFQGD
+388 LDISTVFQGG

-403 IRGTIREEH
+403 ILGTIKEEH
-412 NLYGLKNRE
+412 NLYGLSNRE
-421 LLGYEIHMGA
+421 VEGYEIHMGR
-431 TSNLGEAVPVIDLE
+431 TTNLGEAVPMIELS

-465 GIFDNEELVF
+465 GIFDNEEMVF

-482 KEKGIHPSGKHLSV
+482 REKGITPGENHLSV
-496 AEYKEAQ
+496 AEYKEIQ
-503 YNKLADLIRDHLD
+503 YNKLADLIRNSLD
-516 MERIYRILF
+516 MEQIYKELF
-525 GENVSAPDRSPD
+525 GEKKEPVGCG
-537 PGKPGKRERTDDT
+537 GKT
-550 DSFADEKGNNTVR
+550 DEKNSR
-563 CGGEMDDTSGQGCVH
+563 GCVH

-589 CVMGLAVRAAGRG
+589 CSMGLSIRAAGNG

-607 YQFLK
+607 HQFLK
-612 DNGSGE
+612 DNSSSE
-618 RNILD
+618 RYVIDKIPNITVV
-623 SLPGVTV
+623 PGK
-630 IPGAK
+630 K
-635 MDRFTFQMNEEE
+635 MDKFTFQMNEEE
-647 LSALHKANDAVLERI
+647 KALLHEQNDAMFERLVK
-662 TEMAPAY
+662 EAAAY
-669 DMVVLDES
+669 DMLVLDES
-677 VYAIGK
+677 VYAMSM
-683 GLLTEEKLI
+683 GLLTEEKVI
-692 AFLKKRPASLEV
+692 DFLKNRPEKLEV
-704 VLSGRNPS
+704 VLTGRNPS
-712 KALKEQADYISEIR
+712 EALKEQADYISEIC
-726 KVKHPFDRGL
+726 KIKHPFDEGL
-736 SSRIGIEL
+736 GSRQGIEK